1 MLGEQELGDQAESS
15 RGGARGGTS
24 AETARAKHLPL
35 AKPAVDPPEL
45 VPARMINEV
54 LYCERLVYLEW
65 AQGEFADNYFT
76 VDGRAAHRR
85 ADRAGGSLPLPAKDR
100 TDDPDPDP
108 EHPEETVP
116 YKARSLWLSSEA
128 LGMTAKIDVVEGDG
142 SGRVLPIEYK
152 RGSPPDVPEG
162 AYLPERAQLCA
173 QVLLLRDAGYV
184 CDEAQIYYAKAKR
197 RVTIVI
203 DDALVEATKRAAARA
218 KELVS
223 EEKIPAPLVDSPKCH
238 GCSLVGICLPDELNL
253 LQRLEHGEA
262 ATDARAFDDPSEVER
277 VDVDTSDP
285 DLEEDDDLDPTERAA
300 ARRPATFEMRR
311 LLAARDERVPL
322 YVQEQGAKIGMS
334 GERLVVYGRESGKL
348 EARMPNTSQVCLLG
362 NVQIS
367 TQALREL
374 FGRNIPVSFFST
386 GGWFEG
392 RATGH
397 SPKNVELR
405 IAQHRAAADPTRCL
419 ALARGFVRSKIKNQ
433 RTLLRRNHPE
443 PDPKVLFELK
453 QLARKA
459 AEAESIESLLGVEGS
474 AARVYFGAFTGMLKG
489 AGAASGAFDLEG
501 RNRRPPRDP
510 INALLSFAYALLV
523 KDFTTT
529 LAAVGLDPMLGFYHQ
544 PRFGRPAL
552 ALDLM
557 EEFRPLLAD
566 SMVVGAINT
575 GVVTSKDFRT
585 SPVGVAIEPAGRRR
599 VILAHERRMDQI
611 VTHPIFGYRVSYR
624 RILEIQA
631 RLLGRLLTG
640 EIETYPAF
648 GTR

>member
-1 MLGEQELGDQAESS
+1 MGQEKSTTD
-15 RGGARGGTS
+15 RPS
-24 AETARAKHLPL
+24 APPSPETARAKHLPL
-35 AKPAVDPPEL
+35 AKPSVDPPEL

-54 LYCERLVYLEW
+54 LYCERLLYLEW

-85 ADRAGGSLPLPAKDR
+85 ADRAGGSLPAPAKGRAKDE
-100 TDDPDPDP
+100 DPDPEP
-108 EHPEETVP
+108 EHPEEDIP
-116 YKARSLWLSSEA
+116 YKARSLWLSSED
-128 LGMTAKIDVVEGDG
+128 LGMTAKIDVVEGDAT
-142 SGRVLPIEYK
+142 GRVVPIEYK
-152 RGSPPDVPEG
+152 RGSPPDLPEG
-162 AYLPERAQLCA
+162 AYLPERAQLCS
-173 QVLLLRDAGYV
+173 QVLLLRSAGYV

-197 RVTIVI
+197 RVTITI
-203 DDALVEATKRAAARA
+203 DDALIAETKRAAARA

-223 EEKIPAPLVDSPKCH
+223 EGTIPAPLVDSPKCH
-238 GCSLVGICLPDELNL
+238 GCSLVGICLPDEVNL
-253 LQRLEHGEA
+253 LHRLDHRDPANDAGIGEVDLENERLDA
-262 ATDARAFDDPSEVER
+262 DDSDLETDDADDDDDPSE
-277 VDVDTSDP
+277 
-285 DLEEDDDLDPTERAA
+285 RAA
-300 ARRPATFEMRR
+300 KKKPAPLEMRR

-334 GERLVVYGRESGKL
+334 GERLVVYGRESGKM
-348 EARMPNTSQVCLLG
+348 EARMPNTSQVCLMG

-397 SPKNVELR
+397 SPKNIELR
-405 IAQHRAAADPTRCL
+405 IAQFRAAADPARSL
-419 ALARGFVRSKIKNQ
+419 VLARGFVHSKIKNQ
-433 RTLLRRNHPE
+433 RTLLRRNHPT

-459 AEAESIESLLGVEGS
+459 LEIESIESLLGIEGS

-489 AGAASGAFDLEG
+489 SGAASGTFDLEG

-529 LAAVGLDPMLGFYHQ
+529 LAAVGLDPMLGFFHQ

-552 ALDLM
+552 SLDLM

-566 SMVVGAINT
+566 SMVIGAINT

-611 VTHPIFGYRVSYR
+611 VSHPIFGYRVSYR

-640 EIETYPAF
+640 EIDTYPAF